1 MDAVTGIQY
10 ELTAETKAGPARVV
24 VTEVAAGLRV
34 YTVNGQDV
42 TEPYPETAQ
51 RPKGCGAILVPW
63 PNRVR
68 DGRWQYQGETLQL
81 ALTEP
86 AKGNAIHGL
95 LRYAPYRET
104 AHTTSSITLAATVFP
119 QLGYPFHLDSSVTYD
134 LSDDGLQVT
143 HHMRNVGATDAPV
156 AIGAHPYLR
165 VGDVPS
171 GDLTLTAAAAT
182 HVDVDD
188 RSNPVGETP
197 VEGTGYDLR
206 GGRRVGE
213 LDLDDGFADVT
224 MRDGR
229 VEHSVAADDGRRVT
243 LWGDENMRFVQVFT
257 PHSFPGID
265 GETKQ
270 AVAIEP
276 MTAPADA
283 LNSGIGIRWLAPGET
298 WTVRWGIR
306 ADGF

>member
-10 ELTAETKAGPARVV
+10 ELTAETPAGPARAV

-42 TEPYPETAQ
+42 AEPYRADVQ
-51 RPKGCGAILVPW
+51 RPKGCGAVLVPW

-68 DGRWQYQGETLQL
+68 DGRWEYRGQTLQL

-95 LRYAPYRET
+95 LRYAPYRQT
-104 AHTTSSITLAATVFP
+104 ARTDSSVTLAATVFP
-119 QLGYPFHLDSSVTYD
+119 QLGFPFHLLTSVSYEVGAE
-134 LSDDGLQVT
+134 GLQVT
-143 HHMRNVGATDAPV
+143 HEVHNAGDTDAPV

-165 VGDVPS
+165 IGDVPT
-171 GDLTLTAAAAT
+171 GDLTLTVAAAT
-182 HVDVDD
+182 HIDVDD
-188 RSNPVGETP
+188 RSNPVGQSP
-197 VEGTGYDLR
+197 VEGTRFDLR
-206 GGRRVGE
+206 GGRRVAE
-213 LDLDDGFADVT
+213 LDLDDGYADVT
-224 MRDGR
+224 MQGGR
-229 VEHSVAADDGRRVT
+229 AVHSLAADDGRRVT

-257 PHSFPGID
+257 PHRFPGID
-265 GETKQ
+265 GDMRQ

-283 LNSGIGIRWLAPGET
+283 LNSGEGIRWLAPGET

-306 ADGF
+306 AEGF

>member
-10 ELTAETKAGPARVV
+10 ELTAETPAGPARAV

-42 TEPYPETAQ
+42 AEPYAADVQ

-95 LRYAPYRET
+95 LRYAPYRQT
-104 AHTTSSITLAATVFP
+104 ARTDSSITLSATVFP
-119 QLGYPFHLDSSVTYD
+119 QLGYPFHLDTSVSYD
-134 LSDDGLQVT
+134 LGADGLAVT
-143 HHMRNVGATDAPV
+143 HHVHNVGATDAPV

-165 VGDVPS
+165 IGDVPTS
-171 GDLTLTAAAAT
+171 DLTLTVAAAT
-182 HVDVDD
+182 HIDVDD
-188 RSNPVGETP
+188 QSDPVGESS
-197 VEGTGYDLR
+197 VVGTGYDLR
-206 GGRRVGE
+206 AGRRVGE

-224 MRDGR
+224 VRDGL
-229 VEHSVAADDGRRVT
+229 VQHHLAADDGRRVT

-257 PHSFPGID
+257 PRNFPGMD
-265 GETKQ
+265 GTTRQ

-283 LNSGIGIRWLAPGET
+283 LNSGIGLRWLAPDET
-298 WTVRWGIR
+298 WTVSWGIR